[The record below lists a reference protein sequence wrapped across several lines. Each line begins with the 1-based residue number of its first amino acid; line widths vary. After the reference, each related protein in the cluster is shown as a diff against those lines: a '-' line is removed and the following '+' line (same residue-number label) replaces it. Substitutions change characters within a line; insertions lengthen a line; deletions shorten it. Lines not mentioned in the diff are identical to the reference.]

1 MVLKANALQNQ
12 SSSSAC
18 TAIFSLKSDEK
29 WLHKRGGRYANIFSC
44 GTALAGAQSAAPS
57 AAAAG
62 AAVASAAG
70 LLSSA
75 RKCVR

>member
-12 SSSSAC
+12 SYSSAC
-18 TAIFSLKSDEK
+18 TAISSLKSDEK
-29 WLHKRGGRYANIFSC
+29 WLRKRGGRYANIFSC
-44 GTALAGAQSAAPS
+44 GAALAGAQSAALS
-57 AAAAG
+57 AAAAWS
-62 AAVASAAG
+62 AVVSVAG